1 MSIPTQAEY
10 ERAEQLRYCAQA
22 QRCDAQ
28 PLADA
33 RSAQADYAERL
44 RDPEWF
50 ARSVRLVLLGD
61 YGWWIGKRAGEV
73 AQNRRMN
80 RCAWLAHQV
89 ALLDCDCPQL
99 RAMAAWRALS
109 PADQTKLTAA
119 IGAEIDSYLDRQKKG
134 REGGRAKWHRIY
146 VFGWKGTE

>member
-44 RDPEWF
+44 HDPEWF
-50 ARSVRLVLLGD
+50 ARSVRLVLGGD

-73 AQNRRMN
+73 AQNICFRLEGDGMTPKEYILARLKPHVCSDTSCGVRRRPEN
-80 RCAWLAHQV
+80 HTGTYE
-89 ALLDCDCPQL
+89 LDSDDFVRATTMTEKRYDGTPQ
-99 RAMAAWRALS
+99 APS
-109 PADQTKLTAA
+109 
-119 IGAEIDSYLDRQKKG
+119 
-134 REGGRAKWHRIY
+134 
-146 VFGWKGTE
+146 